1 MVNRR
6 DSNVV
11 MQRAWALHR
20 ETRKSFAVCLS
31 KAWALYRLVKKMRQ
45 GVAVFA
51 FEKAD
56 GSLRRARG
64 TLKNTGQFVKG
75 TGVSTP
81 DKTVRYY
88 DIDKSSFRSF
98 KIENFITMY

>member
-1 MVNRR
+1 MVSKA

-20 ETRKSFAVCLS
+20 ETKKSFAVCLS
-31 KAWALYRLVKKMRQ
+31 KAWALYRLVKQMRQ

-51 FEKAD
+51 FEKSD

-64 TLKNTGQFVKG
+64 TLKDTARFVKG

-88 DIDKSSFRSF
+88 DIDKSAFRSF
-98 KIENFITMY
+98 KIENLITVY